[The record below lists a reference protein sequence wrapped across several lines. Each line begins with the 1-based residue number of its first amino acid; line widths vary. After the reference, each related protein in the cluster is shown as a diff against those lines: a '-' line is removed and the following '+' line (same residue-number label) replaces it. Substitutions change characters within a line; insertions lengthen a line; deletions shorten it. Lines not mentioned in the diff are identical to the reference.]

1 MKKLVIILVVLL
13 LSKNNFAMEVTP
25 YGTIV
30 NHTTWNQLLKKH
42 VSDQGKVDY
51 LGFKKDLTD
60 LNAYLDWLSNSKPS
74 EIWSKDQLMAFWINA
89 YNALTIKLIVDRYPI
104 SSIKDIY
111 SPWNIKVITI
121 ANKTLSLNNIEN
133 DILRKMGD
141 PRIHFGIV
149 CASISCPKLQNE
161 AFNTQNTNRLL
172 NKASKEFLAD
182 STKNELT
189 TDAAELSKIFKWFAK
204 DFKQEGS
211 LIDFLNRYTDITIA
225 SDAKISFKDY
235 NWGLND

>member
-13 LSKNNFAMEVTP
+13 LSKNNFVMEVTP

-211 LIDFLNRYTDITIA
+211 LIDFLNKFADIRIA
-225 SDAKISFKDY
+225 SNATISFKDY
-235 NWGLND
+235 NWGLNE

>member
-1 MKKLVIILVVLL
+1 MKKLVVILVVLL

-51 LGFKKDLTD
+51 LGFKKDLIE
-60 LNAYLDWLSNSKPS
+60 LNACLDWLSKSKPS
-74 EIWSKDQLMAFWINA
+74 ETWSKDQLLAFWINA

-121 ANKTLSLNNIEN
+121 ANKTLSLNNIEH

-172 NKASKEFLAD
+172 NKASREFLAD

-189 TDAAELSKIFKWFAK
+189 TDAVELSKIFKWFAK

-211 LIDFLNRYTDITIA
+211 LIDFLNRYSDITIA
-225 SDAKISFKDY
+225 SDSKISFKDY

>member
-1 MKKLVIILVVLL
+1 
-13 LSKNNFAMEVTP
+13 MEVIP
-25 YGTIV
+25 YGTII

-121 ANKTLSLNNIEN
+121 ANKTLSLNNIEH

-211 LIDFLNRYTDITIA
+211 LIDFLNKFADIRIA
-225 SDAKISFKDY
+225 SNATISFKDY
-235 NWGLND
+235 NWGLNE

>member
-74 EIWSKDQLMAFWINA
+74 ETWSKDQLMAFWINA

-121 ANKTLSLNNIEN
+121 ANKKLSLNNIEH

-172 NKASKEFLAD
+172 NKASREFLAD

-211 LIDFLNRYTDITIA
+211 LIDFLNKFADIRIA
-225 SDAKISFKDY
+225 SNATISFKDY
-235 NWGLND
+235 NWGLNE

>member
-1 MKKLVIILVVLL
+1 MKKLVVILVVLL
-13 LSKNNFAMEVTP
+13 LSKNNFAMEVTS

-51 LGFKKDLTD
+51 LGFKKDLIE
-60 LNAYLDWLSNSKPS
+60 LNAYLDWLSKSKPS
-74 EIWSKDQLMAFWINA
+74 ETWSKDQLMAFWINA

-121 ANKTLSLNNIEN
+121 ANKKLSLNNIEH

-211 LIDFLNRYTDITIA
+211 LIDFLNKFADIRIA
-225 SDAKISFKDY
+225 SNATISFKDY
-235 NWGLND
+235 NWGLNE

>member
-1 MKKLVIILVVLL
+1 
-13 LSKNNFAMEVTP
+13 MEVTP

-42 VSDQGKVDY
+42 VSDQGKVNY

-121 ANKTLSLNNIEN
+121 ANKTLSLNNIEH

-211 LIDFLNRYTDITIA
+211 LIDFLNKFADIRIA
-225 SDAKISFKDY
+225 SNATISFKDY
-235 NWGLND
+235 NWGLNE

>member
-51 LGFKKDLTD
+51 LGFKKDLTE
-60 LNAYLDWLSNSKPS
+60 LNAYLDWLSNCKPS
-74 EIWSKDQLMAFWINA
+74 ETWSKDQLMAFWINA

-121 ANKTLSLNNIEN
+121 ANKTLSLNNIEH

-211 LIDFLNRYTDITIA
+211 LIDFLNKFADIRIA
-225 SDAKISFKDY
+225 SNATISFKDY
-235 NWGLND
+235 NWGLNE

>member
-1 MKKLVIILVVLL
+1 MKKLVVILVVLL
-13 LSKNNFAMEVTP
+13 LSKNNFAMEVTL

-51 LGFKKDLTD
+51 LGFKKDLIE
-60 LNAYLDWLSNSKPS
+60 LNAYLDWLSKSKPS
-74 EIWSKDQLMAFWINA
+74 ETWSKDQLMAFWINA

-104 SSIKDIY
+104 SSINDIY

-121 ANKTLSLNNIEN
+121 ANKTLSLNNIEH

-189 TDAAELSKIFKWFAK
+189 ADAAELSKIFKWFAK

-211 LIDFLNRYTDITIA
+211 LIDFLNKFADIRIA
-225 SDAKISFKDY
+225 SNATISFKDY
-235 NWGLND
+235 NWGLNE

>member
-1 MKKLVIILVVLL
+1 MKKLVVILVVLL
-13 LSKNNFAMEVTP
+13 LSKNNFAMEVTS

-51 LGFKKDLTD
+51 LGFKKDLTE

-74 EIWSKDQLMAFWINA
+74 ETWSKDQLMAFWINA

-121 ANKTLSLNNIEN
+121 ANKKLSLNNIEH

-189 TDAAELSKIFKWFAK
+189 TDAVELSKIFKWFAK

-211 LIDFLNRYTDITIA
+211 LIDFLNKFADIRIA
-225 SDAKISFKDY
+225 SDATISFKDY
-235 NWGLND
+235 NWGLNE

>member
-1 MKKLVIILVVLL
+1 
-13 LSKNNFAMEVTP
+13 MEVTP
-25 YGTIV
+25 YGTVV

-51 LGFKKDLTD
+51 LGFKKDLTE
-60 LNAYLDWLSNSKPS
+60 LNAYLDWLSNCKPS
-74 EIWSKDQLMAFWINA
+74 ETWSKDQLMAFWINA

-121 ANKTLSLNNIEN
+121 ANKTLSLNNIEH

-211 LIDFLNRYTDITIA
+211 LIDFLNKFADIRIA
-225 SDAKISFKDY
+225 SNATISFKDY
-235 NWGLND
+235 NWGLNE

>member
-51 LGFKKDLTD
+51 LGFKKDLTE
-60 LNAYLDWLSNSKPS
+60 LNAYLDWLSNCKPS
-74 EIWSKDQLMAFWINA
+74 ETWSKDQLMAFWINA

-211 LIDFLNRYTDITIA
+211 LIDFLNKFADIRIA
-225 SDAKISFKDY
+225 SNATISFKDY
-235 NWGLND
+235 NWGLNE

>member
-1 MKKLVIILVVLL
+1 MKKLVVILVVLL
-13 LSKNNFAMEVTP
+13 LSKNNFAMEVTS

-51 LGFKKDLTD
+51 LGFKKDLIE
-60 LNAYLDWLSNSKPS
+60 LNAYLDWLSKSKPS
-74 EIWSKDQLMAFWINA
+74 ETWSKDQLMAFWINA

-121 ANKTLSLNNIEN
+121 ANKTLSLNNIEH

-211 LIDFLNRYTDITIA
+211 LIDFLNKFADIRIA
-225 SDAKISFKDY
+225 SNATISFKDY
-235 NWGLND
+235 NWGLNE

>member
-51 LGFKKDLTD
+51 LGFKKDLTE

-74 EIWSKDQLMAFWINA
+74 ETWSKDQLMAFWINA

-121 ANKTLSLNNIEN
+121 ANKTLSLNNIEH

-161 AFNTQNTNRLL
+161 AFNTQNTNCLL

-211 LIDFLNRYTDITIA
+211 LIDFLNKFADIRIS
-225 SDAKISFKDY
+225 SDATISFKDY
-235 NWGLND
+235 NWGLNE

>member
-1 MKKLVIILVVLL
+1 MKKLVVILVVLL
-13 LSKNNFAMEVTP
+13 LNKNNFAMEVTL

-51 LGFKKDLTD
+51 LGFKKDLIE
-60 LNAYLDWLSNSKPS
+60 LNAYLDWLSKSKPS
-74 EIWSKDQLMAFWINA
+74 ETWSKDQLMAFWINA
-89 YNALTIKLIVDRYPI
+89 YNALIIKLIVDRYPI

-121 ANKTLSLNNIEN
+121 ANKTLSLNNIEH

-189 TDAAELSKIFKWFAK
+189 VDAAELSKIFKWFAK

-211 LIDFLNRYTDITIA
+211 LIDFLNKFADIRIA
-225 SDAKISFKDY
+225 SNATISFKDY
-235 NWGLND
+235 NWGLNE

>member
-1 MKKLVIILVVLL
+1 MKKLVVILVVLF
-13 LSKNNFAMEVTP
+13 LSKKNFAMEVTS
-25 YGTIV
+25 YVTIV

-51 LGFKKDLTD
+51 LGFKKDLTE

-74 EIWSKDQLMAFWINA
+74 ETWSKDQLMAFWINA

-121 ANKTLSLNNIEN
+121 ANKKLSLNNIEH

-189 TDAAELSKIFKWFAK
+189 TDAVELSKIFKWFAK

-211 LIDFLNRYTDITIA
+211 LIYFLNKFADIRIA
-225 SDAKISFKDY
+225 SDATISFKDY
-235 NWGLND
+235 NWGLNE

>member
-1 MKKLVIILVVLL
+1 MKKIVVIIVVLFL
-13 LSKNNFAMEVTP
+13 GKNNFATETAP
-25 YGTIV
+25 CNNTI
-30 NHTTWNQLLKKH
+30 NHTTWNLLLKKH
-42 VSDQGKVDY
+42 VSEQGKVDY
-51 LGFKKDLTD
+51 LGFKNDLAE
-60 LNAYLDWLSNSKPS
+60 LNAYLEWLSNSRPS
-74 EIWSKDQLMAFWINA
+74 ETWSKDQKMAFWINA
-89 YNALTIKLIVDRYPI
+89 YNALTIQLIVDRYPI

-121 ANKTLSLNNIEN
+121 AKKSLSLNNIEH

-161 AFNTQNTNRLL
+161 AFSKQNINRLL

-182 STKNELT
+182 TTKNNIT
-189 TDAAELSKIFKWFAK
+189 TNSVELSKIFKWFTK

-225 SDAKISFKDY
+225 SDATISFKDY

>member
-1 MKKLVIILVVLL
+1 
-13 LSKNNFAMEVTP
+13 MEVTL

-51 LGFKKDLTD
+51 LGFKKDLIE
-60 LNAYLDWLSNSKPS
+60 LNAYLDWLSRSKPS
-74 EIWSKDQLMAFWINA
+74 ETWSKDQLMAFWINA

-121 ANKTLSLNNIEN
+121 ANKTLSLNNIEH

-189 TDAAELSKIFKWFAK
+189 ADAAELSKIFKWFAK

-211 LIDFLNRYTDITIA
+211 LIDFLNKFADIRIA
-225 SDAKISFKDY
+225 SNATISFKDY
-235 NWGLND
+235 NWGLNE

>member
-1 MKKLVIILVVLL
+1 MEYQSYYHRKK
-13 LSKNNFAMEVTP
+13 S
-25 YGTIV
+25 
-30 NHTTWNQLLKKH
+30 
-42 VSDQGKVDY
+42 
-51 LGFKKDLTD
+51 
-60 LNAYLDWLSNSKPS
+60 
-74 EIWSKDQLMAFWINA
+74 
-89 YNALTIKLIVDRYPI
+89 
-104 SSIKDIY
+104 
-111 SPWNIKVITI
+111 
-121 ANKTLSLNNIEN
+121 LSLNNIEH

-161 AFNTQNTNRLL
+161 AFSNQNINRLL

-182 STKNELT
+182 TTKNNIT
-189 TDAAELSKIFKWFAK
+189 TNSVELSKIFKWFAK

>member
-1 MKKLVIILVVLL
+1 MKKIVVIVVMLL
-13 LSKNNFAMEVTP
+13 LSKNNFVTEAAP
-25 YGTIV
+25 INNNL
-30 NHTTWNQLLKKH
+30 NHSTWNLLLKKY

-51 LGFKKDLTD
+51 LGFKKDLTE
-60 LNAYLDWLSNSKPS
+60 LNAYLEWLSNSIPL
-74 EIWSKDQLMAFWINA
+74 ETWSKDQKMAFWINA
-89 YNALTIKLIVDRYPI
+89 YNALTIQLIVDRYPI
-104 SSIKDIY
+104 SSIKDIFN
-111 SPWNIKVITI
+111 PWNIKVITI
-121 ANKTLSLNNIEN
+121 ANKSLSLNNIEH

-161 AFNTQNTNRLL
+161 AFSTQNINRLL

-182 STKNELT
+182 TTKNNIT
-189 TDAAELSKIFKWFAK
+189 TNSVELSKIFKWFAK

-211 LIDFLNRYTDITIA
+211 LIDFLNRYSDITIA
-225 SDAKISFKDY
+225 SDSKISFKDY

>member
-1 MKKLVIILVVLL
+1 MKKLVVILVVLL
-13 LSKNNFAMEVTP
+13 LNKNNFAMEVTL

-51 LGFKKDLTD
+51 LGFKKDLIE
-60 LNAYLDWLSNSKPS
+60 LNAYLDWLSKSKPS
-74 EIWSKDQLMAFWINA
+74 ETWSKDQLMAFWINA

-121 ANKTLSLNNIEN
+121 ANKTLSLNNIEH

-189 TDAAELSKIFKWFAK
+189 ADAAELSKIFKWFAK

-211 LIDFLNRYTDITIA
+211 LIDFLNKFADIRIA
-225 SDAKISFKDY
+225 SNATISFKDY
-235 NWGLND
+235 NWGLNE

>member
-1 MKKLVIILVVLL
+1 
-13 LSKNNFAMEVTP
+13 MEVTP

-51 LGFKKDLTD
+51 LGFKKDLTE
-60 LNAYLDWLSNSKPS
+60 LNAYLDWLSNCKPS
-74 EIWSKDQLMAFWINA
+74 ETWSKDQLMAFWINA

-121 ANKTLSLNNIEN
+121 ANKTLSLNNIEH

-211 LIDFLNRYTDITIA
+211 LIDFLNKFADIRIA
-225 SDAKISFKDY
+225 SNATISFKDY
-235 NWGLND
+235 NWGLNE

>member
-13 LSKNNFAMEVTP
+13 LSKNNFSMEVTP

-51 LGFKKDLTD
+51 LGFKKDLTE

-211 LIDFLNRYTDITIA
+211 LIDFLNKFADIRIA
-225 SDAKISFKDY
+225 SNATISFKDY
-235 NWGLND
+235 NWGLNE

>member
-1 MKKLVIILVVLL
+1 MKKLVVILVVLF
-13 LSKNNFAMEVTP
+13 LSKKNFAMEVTS
-25 YGTIV
+25 YVTIV

-51 LGFKKDLTD
+51 LGFKKDLTE

-74 EIWSKDQLMAFWINA
+74 ETWSKDQLMAFWINA

-121 ANKTLSLNNIEN
+121 ANKKLSLNNIEH

-189 TDAAELSKIFKWFAK
+189 TDAVELSKIFKWFAK

-211 LIDFLNRYTDITIA
+211 LIDFLNKFADIRIA
-225 SDAKISFKDY
+225 SDATISFKDY
-235 NWGLND
+235 NWGLNE

>member
-1 MKKLVIILVVLL
+1 
-13 LSKNNFAMEVTP
+13 MEVTP

-51 LGFKKDLTD
+51 LGFKKDLIE
-60 LNAYLDWLSNSKPS
+60 LNAYLDWLSKSKPS
-74 EIWSKDQLMAFWINA
+74 ETWSKDQLMAFWINA

-121 ANKTLSLNNIEN
+121 ANKTLSLNNIEH

-189 TDAAELSKIFKWFAK
+189 IDAAELSKIFKWFAK

-211 LIDFLNRYTDITIA
+211 LIDFLNKFADIRIA
-225 SDAKISFKDY
+225 SNATISFKDY
-235 NWGLND
+235 NWGLNE

>member
-1 MKKLVIILVVLL
+1 MKKLVVILVVLL

-51 LGFKKDLTD
+51 LGFKKDLTE

-74 EIWSKDQLMAFWINA
+74 ETWSKDQLMAFWINA

-121 ANKTLSLNNIEN
+121 ANKTLSLNNIEH

-211 LIDFLNRYTDITIA
+211 LIDFLNKFADIRIA
-225 SDAKISFKDY
+225 SNATISFKDY
-235 NWGLND
+235 NWGLNE

>member
-1 MKKLVIILVVLL
+1 MKKIVVIVVMLL
-13 LSKNNFAMEVTP
+13 LSKNNFVTEAAP
-25 YGTIV
+25 INKNL
-30 NHTTWNQLLKKH
+30 NHSTWNLLLKKH

-51 LGFKKDLTD
+51 LGFKKDLTE
-60 LNAYLDWLSNSKPS
+60 LNAYLEWLSNSIPL
-74 EIWSKDQLMAFWINA
+74 ETWSKDQKMAFWINA
-89 YNALTIKLIVDRYPI
+89 YNALTIQLIVDRYPI
-104 SSIKDIY
+104 SSIKDIFN
-111 SPWNIKVITI
+111 PWNIKVITI
-121 ANKTLSLNNIEN
+121 ANKSLSLNNIEH

-161 AFNTQNTNRLL
+161 AFSTQNINRLL

-182 STKNELT
+182 TTKNNIT
-189 TDAAELSKIFKWFAK
+189 TNSVELSKIFKWFAK

-211 LIDFLNRYTDITIA
+211 LIDFLNRYSDITIA
-225 SDAKISFKDY
+225 SDSKISFKDY

>member
-1 MKKLVIILVVLL
+1 
-13 LSKNNFAMEVTP
+13 MEVTP

-121 ANKTLSLNNIEN
+121 ANKTLSLNNIEH

-149 CASISCPKLQNE
+149 CASVSCPKLQNE

-211 LIDFLNRYTDITIA
+211 LIDFLNKFADIRIA
-225 SDAKISFKDY
+225 SNATISFKDY
-235 NWGLND
+235 NWGLNE

>member
-1 MKKLVIILVVLL
+1 MKKLVVILVVLF
-13 LSKNNFAMEVTP
+13 LSKKNFAVEVTS
-25 YGTIV
+25 YVTIV

-51 LGFKKDLTD
+51 LGFKKDLTE

-74 EIWSKDQLMAFWINA
+74 ETWSKDQLMAFWINA

-121 ANKTLSLNNIEN
+121 ANKKLSLNNIEH

-189 TDAAELSKIFKWFAK
+189 TDAVELSKIFKWFAK

-211 LIDFLNRYTDITIA
+211 LIDFLNKFADIRIA
-225 SDAKISFKDY
+225 SDATISFKDY
-235 NWGLND
+235 NWGLNE

>member
-1 MKKLVIILVVLL
+1 
-13 LSKNNFAMEVTP
+13 MEVIP
-25 YGTIV
+25 YGTII

-51 LGFKKDLTD
+51 LGFKKDLIE
-60 LNAYLDWLSNSKPS
+60 LNAYLDWLSKSKPS
-74 EIWSKDQLMAFWINA
+74 ETWSKDQLMAFWINA

-189 TDAAELSKIFKWFAK
+189 IDAAELSKIFKWFAK

-211 LIDFLNRYTDITIA
+211 LIDFLNKFADIRIA
-225 SDAKISFKDY
+225 SNATISFKDY
-235 NWGLND
+235 NWGLNE

>member
-1 MKKLVIILVVLL
+1 
-13 LSKNNFAMEVTP
+13 MEVTP
-25 YGTIV
+25 YGTII

-121 ANKTLSLNNIEN
+121 ANKTLYLNNIEH

-149 CASISCPKLQNE
+149 CASVSCPKLQNE

-211 LIDFLNRYTDITIA
+211 LIDFLNKFADIRIA
-225 SDAKISFKDY
+225 SNATISFKDY
-235 NWGLND
+235 NWGLNE

>member
-1 MKKLVIILVVLL
+1 
-13 LSKNNFAMEVTP
+13 
-25 YGTIV
+25 
-30 NHTTWNQLLKKH
+30 
-42 VSDQGKVDY
+42 
-51 LGFKKDLTD
+51 
-60 LNAYLDWLSNSKPS
+60 
-74 EIWSKDQLMAFWINA
+74 MAFWINA

-211 LIDFLNRYTDITIA
+211 LIDFLNKFADIRIA
-225 SDAKISFKDY
+225 SNATISFKDY
-235 NWGLND
+235 NWGLNE

>member
-1 MKKLVIILVVLL
+1 MKKLVVILVVLL

-51 LGFKKDLTD
+51 LGFKKDLIE
-60 LNAYLDWLSNSKPS
+60 LNAYLDWLSKSKPS
-74 EIWSKDQLMAFWINA
+74 ETWSKDQLLAFWINA

-211 LIDFLNRYTDITIA
+211 LIDFLNKFADIRIA
-225 SDAKISFKDY
+225 SNATISFKDY
-235 NWGLND
+235 NWGLNE

>member
-13 LSKNNFAMEVTP
+13 LSKNNFSMEVTP

-51 LGFKKDLTD
+51 LGFKKDLTE

-74 EIWSKDQLMAFWINA
+74 ETWSKDQLMAFWINA

-121 ANKTLSLNNIEN
+121 ANKKLSLNNIEH

-211 LIDFLNRYTDITIA
+211 LIDFLNKFADIRIA
-225 SDAKISFKDY
+225 SNATISFKDY
-235 NWGLND
+235 NWGLNE

>member
-1 MKKLVIILVVLL
+1 MKKLVVILVVLL

-51 LGFKKDLTD
+51 LGFKKDLTE

-74 EIWSKDQLMAFWINA
+74 ETWSKDQLMAFWINA

-121 ANKTLSLNNIEN
+121 ANKTLSLNNIEH

-172 NKASKEFLAD
+172 NKASREFLAD

-211 LIDFLNRYTDITIA
+211 LIDFLNKFADIRIA
-225 SDAKISFKDY
+225 SNATISFKDY
-235 NWGLND
+235 NWGLNE

>member
-1 MKKLVIILVVLL
+1 MKKLVVILVVLF
-13 LSKNNFAMEVTP
+13 LSKKNFAMEVTS

-51 LGFKKDLTD
+51 LGFKKDLTE
-60 LNAYLDWLSNSKPS
+60 LNAYLDWLSKSKPS
-74 EIWSKDQLMAFWINA
+74 ETWSKDQLMAFWMNA

-121 ANKTLSLNNIEN
+121 ANKKLSLNNIEH

-172 NKASKEFLAD
+172 NKASKEFLVD

-189 TDAAELSKIFKWFAK
+189 TDAVELSKIFKWFAK

-211 LIDFLNRYTDITIA
+211 LIDFLNKFADIRIA
-225 SDAKISFKDY
+225 SNATISFKDY
-235 NWGLND
+235 NWDLNE

>member
-13 LSKNNFAMEVTP
+13 LSKNNFAMEVTS

-51 LGFKKDLTD
+51 LGFKKDLTE
-60 LNAYLDWLSNSKPS
+60 LNAYLDWLSKCKPS
-74 EIWSKDQLMAFWINA
+74 ETWSKDQLMAFWINA

-121 ANKTLSLNNIEN
+121 ANKTLSLNNIEH

-189 TDAAELSKIFKWFAK
+189 IDAAELSKIFKWFAK

-211 LIDFLNRYTDITIA
+211 LIDFLNKFADIRIA
-225 SDAKISFKDY
+225 SNATISFKDY
-235 NWGLND
+235 NWGLNE